1 MARLTSTDRAIVN
14 RIWLSLFA
22 AALNQNKSIPM
33 KILTSKLLNT
43 AAITLSLGVLTL
55 ASASAQTESTPTVST
70 NENDKLGVQLGV
82 NLRWNNSAYDLDDND
97 LSVLPS
103 IFFDNG
109 KYYARGNQIGTYLVN
124 DGSNEVLAFVQPG
137 GTSFDPDDAKGN
149 LAQLDER
156 KWSGLVGAS
165 YMRTT
170 PIGGFRA
177 QLSTDVTGHSEGTIA
192 RLTYLAKLTPGKWTI
207 YPSAGL
213 EWVDSN
219 YNEYYYGISQ
229 KEANKSGLDSYKPDS
244 SISPYISVNG
254 TYTINKDWDL
264 FLGQSVNFLA
274 DEQRDSPMVDDRVDY
289 KTTLGLLYQF

>member
-1 MARLTSTDRAIVN
+1 
-14 RIWLSLFA
+14 
-22 AALNQNKSIPM
+22 M
-33 KILTSKLLNT
+33 KILTNKLLNT
-43 AAITLSLGVLTL
+43 AALTLSFGVLTL
-55 ASASAQTESTPTVST
+55 ASASAQAETAPTVST
-70 NENDKLGVQLGV
+70 SENEKLGVQLGV

-97 LSVLPS
+97 VSVLPS

-137 GTSFDPDDAKGN
+137 GPSFDPDDAKGD

-170 PIGGFRA
+170 PIGGFKA
-177 QLSTDVTGHSEGTIA
+177 QLSTDVAGRSDGTVA
-192 RLTYLAKLTPGKWTI
+192 RLSYLAKLTPGKWTI

-229 KEANKSGLDSYKPDS
+229 KEADKTSLDRYKPDS

-254 TYTINKDWDL
+254 TYAINKDWDL

-289 KTTLGLLYQF
+289 KTTLGVLYQF